1 MRSFART
8 AAARA
13 IVRAGWVASIAALSV
28 SFVVAAVIV
37 SAPAEAASISG
48 TVTGPDGAPLRAAFV
63 QAVRPLYDEAT
74 TRFAAAFA
82 LLGK

>member
-37 SAPAEAASISG
+37 SAPAEAASI
-48 TVTGPDGAPLRAAFV
+48 
-63 QAVRPLYDEAT
+63 QAR
-74 TRFAAAFA
+74 
-82 LLGK
+82 